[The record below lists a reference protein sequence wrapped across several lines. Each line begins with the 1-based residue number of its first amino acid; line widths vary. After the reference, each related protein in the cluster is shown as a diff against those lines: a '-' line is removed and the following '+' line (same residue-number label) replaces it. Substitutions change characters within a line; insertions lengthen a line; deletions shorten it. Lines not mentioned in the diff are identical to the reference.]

1 MIFPSEFPNNSND
14 YSNESKFYYRFK
26 TEMTKE
32 FTIYYSLK
40 LITPDIPMRE
50 IDFLIISPNL
60 ILCIELKNGK
70 WRYRDSKWEFYNR
83 RIKLW
88 ESYVDKPYKDPID
101 QILSARKIL
110 QNFLNNHNTFQD
122 PVPESYFKTCIFF
135 LKNDSAD
142 FSHFKKGS
150 EKIIGKSVLKNP
162 KIKLASI
169 IHELED
175 KTLPS
180 LDPNTLHNLHSII
193 RLNLNFALGIQ
204 KKKHNQESEMIAL
217 SKEQYSIL
225 TNPRQKSRS
234 IVLGVPGSGKTI
246 VALEQANRLQLEG
259 VKTLF
264 LSTRTLLTSVQD
276 QISNWDNITVI
287 SIEKNSSTNMLSNLK
302 KEHFEFVILDSS
314 EEYLDPQLVE
324 KLDLLLEG
332 GWKDGSW
339 LIMGDLSSSIILAD
353 YQISIERIKIFALKS
368 VRWLENIRTPKKVY
382 EQACILGRKEMSTS
396 LLRDITGIQYA
407 SFENTGEFYQKLE
420 WAIHFGIRELKIDP
434 EDIMIISLDQESK
447 IDTIKNSSLHFSSRL
462 SIHNFDEHFII
473 EDKNHKSISIACLDE
488 FLGREAKY
496 VIVIG
501 FRNFNDPIY
510 WDSHYQALTRCTKA
524 CTILFP
530 IELKSQLVELLA
542 LEKKKKV
549 STYKPDSV

>member
-1 MIFPSEFPNNSND
+1 MP
-14 YSNESKFYYRFK
+14 
-26 TEMTKE
+26 KE
-32 FTIYYSLK
+32 FTIYYSVK

-50 IDFLIISPNL
+50 IDFLIVSPNM

-83 RIKLW
+83 RIKSW
-88 ESYVDKPYKDPID
+88 ESYVNKPYKDPID
-101 QILSARKIL
+101 QILSARIIL
-110 QNFLNNHNTFQD
+110 QNFLSNHNTFQD
-122 PVPESYFKTCIFF
+122 PIPESYFKTCIFF
-135 LKNDSAD
+135 LKNDSYD
-142 FSHFKKGS
+142 FSLYKKGLV
-150 EKIIGKSVLKNP
+150 KIIGKSILKNQ
-162 KIKLASI
+162 KLKLANI
-169 IHELED
+169 IHDLED
-175 KTLPS
+175 KTLPP
-180 LDPNTLHNLHSII
+180 LNPDTLHNFHSII
-193 RLNLNFALGIQ
+193 RLNLNFAVDIQ
-204 KKKHNQESEMIAL
+204 KKKHNQEAEMVAL
-217 SKEQYSIL
+217 SKDQYSIL
-225 TNPRQKSRS
+225 TNPNQKSRS

-276 QISNWDNITVI
+276 QISNWHNIKVI
-287 SIEKNSSTNMLSNLK
+287 SIEKNSNSNNLSSLK
-302 KEHFEFVILDSS
+302 NEHFDFLILDSS
-314 EEYLDPQLVE
+314 EEYLNPQLVE
-324 KLDLLLEG
+324 KLDQILNG

-353 YQISIERIKIFALKS
+353 YQISIERIKNFAVTY

-382 EQACILGRKEMSTS
+382 QQACILGRKEMSTS
-396 LLRDITGIQYA
+396 LLRDITGIQFATY
-407 SFENTGEFYQKLE
+407 ENKDEFYQKLE

-434 EDIMIISLDQESK
+434 EEIMIITLDLNQK
-447 IDTIKNSSLHFSSRL
+447 QDTIENSKSYFSSRL
-462 SIHNFDEHFII
+462 SIHNLDENFSS
-473 EDKNHKSISIACLDE
+473 EDNNHKSVSIASLDE

-496 VIVIG
+496 IIVIG

-530 IELKSQLVELLA
+530 IELKPQLVELLE